1 MQISLQLSML
11 RKLILDRYVYGNALT
26 ASAYDGTL
34 DILKLLLDH
43 GADVN
48 SNDGWAL
55 QIAAAEGNFE
65 IVRELL
71 IRHANVNARTS
82 NPNFPQRTALY
93 GACEL
98 GWDKIVDILLECGA
112 DPNLGGGE
120 DDYPILAAARDGGSK
135 IINKLILAHADVNV
149 ASGDDGSTA
158 LILYAENFSELEP
171 LERLID
177 AGAAIDATNNNG
189 DTALIAAASMYDA
202 EFVNFLLAKG
212 ADIMHRNNDGYNAM
226 QVACPL
232 EDAEITDA
240 EITDAERTLS
250 YLINHAS
257 FILLEIQREVKR
269 GNQAV
274 VNAVDKARADAKQ
287 VNIKNA
293 AKIKAR
299 SSHEGDSGAA
309 SAGLDPLK
317 DDLEDLHEMHHP
329 EDSQETLFTE
339 KGSDYP
345 KRTDSEY
352 SVASKS
358 REVLGHEF
366 THQLDGTRNTAPLA
380 DKIHKETAT
389 SDVLQPES
397 LYNNLHALAGNE
409 YGYPGSSAAVNSTTY
424 GRTDQMRNQ
433 ALFQKQEYWHAQG
446 KASYN
451 SYSTTPDHNI
461 PQHVS
466 RTGQNETALPQEQGN
481 QGGPVRRKPVASTND
496 ERDHSQNMARGGSP
510 LSRTIPASQQQQQ
523 QYRHQYQLGE
533 STVNNSSTQ
542 RSKSASPSHDIPHQ
556 LQILNQRQ
564 PAAQPQFPNQAA
576 PRTASHPPQ
585 NQRFD
590 TQHSESA
597 HGNFN
602 QTHTGN
608 MIPVSSHSRYP
619 APSQPKFSQNDT
631 HHQYPRTLHPGQ
643 VHKSTSTPMMQ
654 QLQSENDRPL
664 GPKPQFGGNSDRQ
677 RSQGDH
683 HQYQY
688 QYNSPSQDE
697 SKNPKS
703 GLFDGKVTNTV
714 NTFSQAK
721 GRLFR

>member
-1 MQISLQLSML
+1 MAITTSFFRASICKLFWQLFML
-11 RKLILDRYVYGNALT
+11 GKLTLDRYGNALT

-55 QIAAAEGNFE
+55 QIAAAEGHVD
-65 IVRELL
+65 IVKELL
-71 IRHANVNARTS
+71 IRGANVNTRTS

-93 GACEL
+93 GACKI
-98 GWDKIVDILLECGA
+98 GWNEIVDILLEHGA

-120 DDYPILAAARDGGSK
+120 DDYPILAAARNGKSK

-158 LILYAENFSELEP
+158 LILVAKNFSELGP
-171 LERLID
+171 LERLIH
-177 AGAAIDATNNNG
+177 AGAAIDATNNDG
-189 DTALIAAASMYDA
+189 DTALIAAASMCDSK
-202 EFVNFLLAKG
+202 FVNFLLAKG
-212 ADIMHRNNDGYNAM
+212 ADIMHRNNDGRNAM
-226 QVACPL
+226 QVACL
-232 EDAEITDA
+232 KEDAGL
-240 EITDAERTLS
+240 TLR

-257 FILLEIQREVKR
+257 FVLLEIQREVKG

-274 VNAVDKARADAKQ
+274 VNAVDKARAEAKQ
-287 VNIKNA
+287 VNIKIA
-293 AKIKAR
+293 AEDEVQ

-309 SAGLDPLK
+309 SAGLDSLK
-317 DDLEDLHEMHHP
+317 ADLGDLHEMHHS
-329 EDSQETLFTE
+329 EDSL
-339 KGSDYP
+339 GRLISDHLQ
-345 KRTDSEY
+345 RTDSEY
-352 SVASKS
+352 SVASESK
-358 REVLGHEF
+358 EIPDLEY
-366 THQLDGTRNTAPLA
+366 THQVHGTRNAAPLD

-389 SDVLQPES
+389 SDVIQPDS
-397 LYNNLHALAGNE
+397 LHNNLHELPSNAYE
-409 YGYPGSSAAVNSTTY
+409 YPGSSAAVNSTTY
-424 GRTDQMRNQ
+424 NRTDQMRNQ
-433 ALFQKQEYWHAQG
+433 ALFQKQENWHPQG

-451 SYSTTPDHNI
+451 NYSTTPDHNI

-466 RTGQNETALPQEQGN
+466 RTGQNETAPPQAQGN
-481 QGGPVRRKPVASTND
+481 QGGSVRRKPVASTNLND

-510 LSRTIPASQQQQQ
+510 PSRTIPASQQQQQ

-533 STVNNSSTQ
+533 SAVNDSSTQ
-542 RSKSASPSHDIPHQ
+542 RSKSASPPHDIPHQ

-564 PAAQPQFPNQAA
+564 PAAQPQFSNQAA
-576 PRTASHPPQ
+576 PRTASYPSQ

-608 MIPVSSHSRYP
+608 MIPVSSHPRYP
-619 APSQPKFSQNDT
+619 APSQSKFSQNDT
-631 HHQYPRTLHPGQ
+631 HHQYPRTLHPRQ

-654 QLQSENDRPL
+654 QPQSENDRPP
-664 GPKPQFGGNSDRQ
+664 GPKPRFGVTSDRQ
-677 RSQGDH
+677 RSQEDH

-688 QYNSPSQDE
+688 QYNSPSQDQ